1 MQNQSDL
8 YFLKLLQ
15 DSINALNEL
24 DDLIE
29 SNGSRQ
35 SKVDSELCDLL
46 HLIENK
52 ELSESAS
59 IKIVKKIHDL
69 RKIRRSLRNEYELI
83 VKYNEVKMRLASKE
97 NRQFIT
103 AEVQKRMKSLNAE
116 YQNRILTKEQID
128 ELLKE
133 EPNVSSSIKDTKQK
147 SKRTRSEESRKID
160 EQIKELLEQGKSQS
174 EIAKI
179 LYMTQPS
186 VSLRAKRIREMQNA

>member
-15 DSINALNEL
+15 DSINTLNEL

-35 SKVDSELCDLL
+35 RNVDYELSDLM

-59 IKIVKKIHDL
+59 VKIVKRIHDL
-69 RKIRRSLRNEYELI
+69 RKIRSSLRKEYELI
-83 VKYNEVKMRLASKE
+83 MKYNEVKMRLASKE

-103 AEVQKRMKSLNAE
+103 AEMQKKMKSLNTE

-133 EPNVSSSIKDTKQK
+133 EHKVSSIKDTKQK
-147 SKRTRSEESRKID
+147 SKRTRSEESKKID